1 MYFICSVRPT
11 PTEHSTTTTTPV
23 AQAKSKEDS
32 FSCSNCCQHFT
43 LREAETHFQSRM
55 HFNGNVVKC
64 GGCDVDTVGA
74 KVKSYPDFLK
84 YYTGHNCAGST
95 ASTSSHKKRTSDVTN
110 SSDQAKKAKKTSVAA
125 SAEAEGPPPP
135 GLLVSGRDCIEIE
148 IDSD

>member
-1 MYFICSVRPT
+1 M
-11 PTEHSTTTTTPV
+11 TPV

-84 YYTGHNCAGST
+84 YYTGHNCAGSST
-95 ASTSSHKKRTSDVTN
+95 AASTSSSHKKRTSDVTN
-110 SSDQAKKAKKTSVAA
+110 SADQAKKAKKTSVAE